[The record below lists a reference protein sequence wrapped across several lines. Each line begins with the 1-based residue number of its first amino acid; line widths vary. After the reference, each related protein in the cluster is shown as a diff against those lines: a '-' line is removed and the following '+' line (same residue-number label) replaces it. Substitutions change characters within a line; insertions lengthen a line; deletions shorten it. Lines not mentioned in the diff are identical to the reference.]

1 MTVVH
6 CARLID
12 KLLLRSL
19 QLLRV
24 CSQGAVHDVNRK
36 ESRRVL
42 FGLVTAILRTLL
54 AVTSYVFEF
63 QGLCWETL

>member
-36 ESRRVL
+36 KVDVFCLVL
-42 FGLVTAILRTLL
+42 LP
-54 AVTSYVFEF
+54 
-63 QGLCWETL
+63 